1 MTDRTPRRPT
11 AIRLD
16 APEAPSIVTIEA
28 PIAIEEPPTAPPR
41 RKRKPFWGALF
52 WGALG
57 GLVSLA
63 ASLSLA
69 RLVDELFQ
77 RNDLLGWLGI
87 ALVALFVLAA
97 VVIVG
102 RELAALMRLGRV
114 ERFHE
119 RAAAVLA
126 SDDRDAGRTLVADIR
141 ALYAGRP
148 DLARARAELDG
159 DLSGIVDG
167 ADRVRIAERALLR
180 ELDARAVRMVMDS
193 AKRVSIVTAVSP
205 RALFDILIVLAESAR
220 LVRALAELYGARPG
234 ALGMLRLARNVTGHL
249 VVTGGMAAGESLVQQ
264 LVGHGLAAKLSAKL
278 GEGVVNGLMTAR
290 VGLATIDL
298 VRPLPFT
305 VLERPKLGSVVA
317 ELTRVG

>member
-16 APEAPSIVTIEA
+16 APEAQSVVTLE
-28 PIAIEEPPTAPPR
+28 PQIAIEEPPPAPPPRPR
-41 RKRKPFWGALF
+41 RHFWGAVF
-52 WGALG
+52 WSALG
-57 GLVSLA
+57 ALVSLA

-77 RNDLLGWLGI
+77 RNDILGWIGLG
-87 ALVALFVLAA
+87 LVALFVLAA
-97 VVIVG
+97 LVIVG
-102 RELAALMRLGRV
+102 REVAGILRLGRV
-114 ERFHE
+114 ERLTE
-119 RAAAVLA
+119 RALAVLA
-126 SDDRDAGRTLVADIR
+126 SDDREAGRALVSEIR

-148 DLARARAELDG
+148 DLARARAGLDA

-167 ADRVRIAERALLR
+167 ADRVRLAERALMN
-180 ELDARAVRMVMDS
+180 ELDARAVRLVMDS

-205 RALFDILIVLAESAR
+205 RALFDILMVLAESAR
-220 LVRALAELYGARPG
+220 LVRALADLYGARPG
-234 ALGMLRLARNVTGHL
+234 ALGLLRLARAVMGHL
-249 VVTGGMAAGESLVQQ
+249 VITGGMAAGESLVQQ

-278 GEGVVNGLMTAR
+278 GEGVINGLMTAR
-290 VGLATIDL
+290 IGLATIDL